1 MPKSTEKTTSTE
13 AAAPAASY
21 AEATAELDA
30 ILSDL
35 ERDDLDVDVLA
46 ERVRRAAELL
56 TWCRSR
62 IRAASD
68 EVDAAVAALSDG
80 TGSGDGDP
88 DAATPAQL

>member
-1 MPKSTEKTTSTE
+1 MPKSTEQATSTDP
-13 AAAPAASY
+13 AAPAASY

-35 ERDDLDVDVLA
+35 ERDDLDVDILA

-62 IRAASD
+62 IRAAAD
-68 EVDAAVAALSDG
+68 DVDAAVASLTA
-80 TGSGDGDP
+80 GDSDP
-88 DAATPAQL
+88 DTATTSQL